1 MIKYFEAFA
10 GAVADKN
17 LLLKWAVERLEQ
29 IESPQMKIRVFQID
43 HDKDRN
49 DLVFMN
55 YDYTQSHGGVKAEN
69 YRQVY
74 GDTVNCDCFESVF
87 APGYLGE
94 SMSVSNIIEVCGV
107 KIRVFTFA
115 TAWDLSR

>member
-17 LLLKWAVERLEQ
+17 LLPKWAVERLKQ

-74 GDTVNCDCFESVF
+74 GDTVNCDSLKAFSLPDILENQCQS
-87 APGYLGE
+87 AI
-94 SMSVSNIIEVCGV
+94 S
-107 KIRVFTFA
+107 
-115 TAWDLSR
+115 